1 MLQLH
6 IASLDFNQIVKLCR
20 QHHLL
25 SALAYILNRG
35 LNDFVTPAAEL
46 LLSVLASPSG
56 PSSAAP
62 ASAEGAGLTSMSQK
76 EAAAVKLLAYLR
88 CCFRG
93 EAFPPG
99 DHSSSIFARF
109 HCSDSNPFLCNMSWP
124 CTAQIQRG
132 AVWSLIVNLPVVPSG
147 VAIRTIRRCET
158 LHSCKWS
165 AWCWYELL

>member
-1 MLQLH
+1 MQGLVEHYAAIGQPDAVERCVLQLH

-109 HCSDSNPFLCNMSWP
+109 HCSDSNPFCATCPGPARHKFSGE
-124 CTAQIQRG
+124 QSG
-132 AVWSLIVNLPVVPSG
+132 A
-147 VAIRTIRRCET
+147 
-158 LHSCKWS
+158 
-165 AWCWYELL
+165 